1 MIPPYQISVSVI
13 SDPRW
18 IFFDPETCVAWS
30 RALWTSKI
38 YDHNH
43 TFIIILT
50 RRCWENMLDTP
61 HSTPQVQR
69 INLDRKLSVPQRD
82 GDMMPRGVA
91 WPSISLGANWL
102 DETARTYNSVH
113 VPSLELALTYFNF
126 TYTHPFKKRYS
137 ICFKVPCLLM
147 PRNILLMHL
156 GDHLGTCYLLNQRR
170 RDGSA
175 HHNFTVIGRF
185 RYNLACY
192 RISALDVAFRRGTV
206 ELLPHVRTCRPYP
219 QISRAAVPIA

>member
-126 TYTHPFKKRYS
+126 TYTS
-137 ICFKVPCLLM
+137 I
-147 PRNILLMHL
+147 RE
-156 GDHLGTCYLLNQRR
+156 
-170 RDGSA
+170 
-175 HHNFTVIGRF
+175 TVFYALKSHAFLCPEI
-185 RYNLACY
+185 YCWCIWVI
-192 RISALDVAFRRGTV
+192 IS
-206 ELLPHVRTCRPYP
+206 VRATY
-219 QISRAAVPIA
+219 